1 MIRTAIKFGIFCV
14 VCLAV
19 TVYLAFTIG
28 NIKIGDPL
36 NRDYYVLKADFDDV
50 TGLSANDN
58 VKIAGVVVGKVTAI
72 KVDKGRARITFQVQN
87 SYKVPKDSSATIR
100 WRNLIGQR
108 YVYLDPT
115 GARSAEM
122 LKNGDTV
129 EKTESVIDLGE
140 LFNRL
145 GPIIASVD
153 EAKVNDFLDTVTQAL
168 SGNEDKVG
176 KAIDDL
182 AVLAKALGQRDQT
195 IGRLVENLNTVAGT
209 VANRDQ
215 QIRIMLD
222 NLVLISQTFSENTQT
237 IDTALQEFAR
247 FSTSLNAVLS
257 GNRAE
262 LDNLI
267 NNLDLVLTETVAP
280 KLSTLSSALA
290 NLDVAAKSIFESSD
304 LGEWLNQSIFC
315 LSLQPP
321 SPGLGCAGLPYVPGL
336 PLSATSASPTDLAAT
351 PAAQPNIGAQAGSQ
365 QAGIDALVN
374 ILKGVVG

>member
-1 MIRTAIKFGIFCV
+1 MIRTALKFGVFCV

-19 TVYLAFTIG
+19 TIYLAFTIG
-28 NIKIGDPL
+28 NIKVGDPL

-50 TGLSANDN
+50 TGLNANDN
-58 VKIAGVVVGKVTAI
+58 VKVAGVVVGKVTGI
-72 KVDKGRARITFQVQN
+72 SVENGRAHVTFQVQN
-87 SYKVPKDSSATIR
+87 RYKVPKDSTASIR

-108 YVYLDPT
+108 YLYLDPSA
-115 GARSAEM
+115 ARAAET

-129 EKTESVIDLGE
+129 AKTASVIDLGE

-168 SGNEDKVG
+168 SGNEDKIG
-176 KAIDDL
+176 QAIDDL

-209 VANRDQ
+209 IANRDQ

-247 FSTSLNAVLS
+247 FSTNLSTVLD
-257 GNRAE
+257 GNRSE

-267 NNLDLVLTETVAP
+267 NNLDLILTDTVAP
-280 KLSTLSSALA
+280 KLSTLSSALS
-290 NLDVAAKSIFESSD
+290 NLDVAAKSIFESAD

-315 LSLQPP
+315 LSVTPP
-321 SPGLGCAGLPYVPGL
+321 SPGLGCAGIPYIPGL
-336 PLSATSASPTDLAAT
+336 PLSATSPTGAGGAA
-351 PAAQPNIGAQAGSQ
+351 PPPAQPNIGAQAGSQ
-365 QAGIDALVN
+365 QAGVDALLN